1 MRHAIGTLAVLVA
14 SLAAT
19 ASASAAT
26 SVIAAYEKFVPGQG
40 FDIGLV
46 DTGTGAAIA
55 VPAGVN
61 TSADELHPALSSDG
75 RWLVFSRMTLTP
87 QLNGNVVP
95 PAERAVFRVD
105 RTKTDQPVV
114 LGDRGVGPT
123 STALN
128 RVTWGQRIRVA
139 PTFDVLDNDILKF
152 ATLSG
157 DAPTGVGVDTNP
169 PFGNLPSSFNQPGT
183 VKDVT
188 SAVSMAAGTGGG
200 NGAIMA
206 YQAVLFSDAT
216 GDVTKSQLLVEAR
229 EPASCCGFFNGL
241 PFNFTAAENT
251 GHPALRTIDKY
262 LAFDESTT
270 TDGTGGGSI
279 KSVLLGQ
286 PTADPAPDPINTDDD
301 ERQPA
306 WSPDAT
312 RLAFVRTGA
321 TGPRRLFVFNLAPG
335 IQTIVN
341 PGLDIGAVAPNAQL
355 RRFQNIWGGISLA
368 IETRP
373 DAANPTCDLRCR
385 SALIASSSGVQLSPA
400 VSAITSTTTKKK
412 KTTGLQIGI
421 VVARITGTRKV
432 LGRTVPKLRPV
443 GRVPLGAAVQGRNA
457 FRWDGRVG
465 GKRLPAGRYALTFR
479 TLTKAGRVHS
489 LSETVRFTLSASGRI
504 SAVRR
509 VML

>member
-1 MRHAIGTLAVLVA
+1 MLVA
-14 SLAAT
+14 GLAGP

-40 FDIGLV
+40 FNIGLV

-61 TSADELHPALSSDG
+61 TAADELHPALSSDG

-95 PAERAVFRVD
+95 PAERAVLRVD
-105 RTKTDQPVV
+105 RTKADQPVL
-114 LGDRGVGPT
+114 LGDRGAGPT
-123 STALN
+123 YTAQN
-128 RVTWGQRIRVA
+128 RVTWGQRIRLS
-139 PTFDVLDNDILKF
+139 PSFDVIDNDILKF

-157 DAPTGVGVDTNP
+157 DAPTGIADTNP
-169 PFGNLPSSFNQPGT
+169 PFGNLPSSFAQADT
-183 VKDVT
+183 VRDVT
-188 SAVSMAAGTGGG
+188 SAASMAAGTGGSIIAFQ
-200 NGAIMA
+200 AI
-206 YQAVLFSDAT
+206 LFAEAT
-216 GDVTKSQLLVEAR
+216 GDVTRSQLRVEAA
-229 EPASCCGFFNGL
+229 EPAPCCSGFFNGL
-241 PFNFTAAENT
+241 PFSFTAPEHT
-251 GHPALRTIDKY
+251 GHPALRTTDRY

-270 TDGTGGGSI
+270 ADGTGGGSI

-286 PTADPAPDPINTDDD
+286 PTADPAPDPVNTGDD

-306 WSPDAT
+306 WSPDDT

-321 TGPRRLFVFNLAPG
+321 TGPRRLLVFDLTPG

-341 PGLDIGAVAPNAQL
+341 PGIDIGAVAPNAQL

-368 IETRP
+368 VETRP

-385 SALIASSSGVQLSPA
+385 TALIASSGGVQLAPA
-400 VSAITSTTTKKK
+400 VSAVTTSTK
-412 KTTGLQIGI
+412 KTTTGLRIGI

-432 LGRTVPKLRPV
+432 LGRKVPALKSV
-443 GRVPLGAAVQGRNA
+443 GRVPLGAARRGRNG
-457 FRWDGRVG
+457 FRWNGRVG
-465 GKRLPAGRYALTFR
+465 GKRLKAGAYALTFR

-489 LSETVRFTLSASGRI
+489 VSETVRFRLSASGRI
-504 SAVRR
+504 SNVQR
-509 VML
+509 VAL